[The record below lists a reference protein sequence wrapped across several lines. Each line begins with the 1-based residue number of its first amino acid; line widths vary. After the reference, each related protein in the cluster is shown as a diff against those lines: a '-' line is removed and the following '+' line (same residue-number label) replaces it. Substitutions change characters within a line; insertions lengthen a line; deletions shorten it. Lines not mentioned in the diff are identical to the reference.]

1 MADDVNLPIIPDK
14 VMDDVRKGKPVPL
27 ERISEAAAE
36 MRSSSAAVRKAPV
49 HAGQLRAITKET
61 AKSMVEGTAIPGQ
74 TLPMLPRTRA
84 VIPEPF
90 QRRRINADR
99 HGKTWQTDKASSI
112 VAGDMVKGIGLVAE
126 TWKQIRYSTRGEVLG
141 AVVCVPSAPS
151 CSAHPLGHG
160 LVPYDGPSV
169 VLDSAGSP
177 VERPDEPVAVGTD
190 CYFRN
195 VAEATYKCNQEDIV
209 EVFRK
214 APED

>member
-36 MRSSSAAVRKAPV
+36 MRSSNAAARKAPV
-49 HAGQLRAITKET
+49 HAGQLRPITRET
-61 AKSMVEGTAIPGQ
+61 AKAMVDGSAIPGQ

-112 VAGDMVKGIGLVAE
+112 VAGDMVKGIGLVDE
-126 TWKQIRYSTRGEVLG
+126 TWKQIRYSTRGEILG
-141 AVVCVPSAPS
+141 ITLGDGIPSILGDKVIDAAGLPVV
-151 CSAHPLGHG
+151 
-160 LVPYDGPSV
+160 
-169 VLDSAGSP
+169 
-177 VERPDEPVAVGTD
+177 RPDEPVAVGTD

-195 VAEATYKCNQEDIV
+195 VAEATYKCDQEDIV